1 MKIKIIKIHYVYIF
15 RKYISHFYTLKKKKN
30 SLRIKGH
37 MNILNCKNL
46 HINTSS
52 KSSNK
57 FISVH

>member
-1 MKIKIIKIHYVYIF
+1 MHIF
-15 RKYISHFYTLKKKKN
+15 LENIYISHFYTLKKKY
-30 SLRIKGH
+30 SLRIKGN
-37 MNILNCKNL
+37 MNISNCINL